1 VKIKEQAWYIIGAAI
16 LLAGLYFGFDI
27 HPSSQKALEKS
38 RALNAQEYD
47 ITTYQA
53 EAKKSLKAEDIRY
66 LETLEAQ
73 LQHAG
78 QDSVKLNLLKQLS
91 GHWYTLNN
99 PVMAGLYAREV
110 AEKENTGL
118 SWSIAG
124 TTFASGLQQD
134 LEEKQKLFLRDQAL
148 DAFEKAISLEPE
160 EVDHR
165 VNQALCYVEMPAA
178 GEPMK
183 GIQMLAGLTTS
194 YPQSP
199 GPPYQLARLAVRTGQ
214 YDKAKTRIEKAMELA
229 PEDQKIA
236 CLAVDIYTALNK
248 QEEAGKLADRC
259 AGKK

>member
-1 VKIKEQAWYIIGAAI
+1 MKNKLQAWYIIGALI

-47 ITTYQA
+47 ITSYQA
-53 EAKKSLKAEDIRY
+53 EAKKSLKAEDIQY
-66 LETLEAQ
+66 LETLESQ

-78 QDSVKLNLLKQLS
+78 EDSVRLNVLKQLS
-91 GHWYTLNN
+91 GYWYKMSN

-118 SWSIAG
+118 SWSITG

-134 LEEKQKLFLRDQAL
+134 VEEKQKLFLRDQAL
-148 DAFEKAISLEPE
+148 DAFEKAISLEPQ

-183 GIQMLAGLTTS
+183 GIQMLAGLATS
-194 YPQSP
+194 YPEAP

-214 YDKAKTRIEKAMELA
+214 YDRALKRIEKALELA
-229 PEDQKIA
+229 PDDQRIA
-236 CLAVDIYTALNK
+236 CLAADIYTALNRPDD
-248 QEEAGKLADRC
+248 AGKLADRC
-259 AGKK
+259 AGKE

>member
-1 VKIKEQAWYIIGAAI
+1 VKIKEQAWYIIGAII

-47 ITTYQA
+47 ITSYQA
-53 EAKKSLKAEDIRY
+53 EAKKSLKAEDIQY
-66 LETLEAQ
+66 LEALESQ

-78 QDSVKLNLLKQLS
+78 ADSVKFNVLKQLS
-91 GHWYTLNN
+91 GYWYQMGN
-99 PVMAGLYAREV
+99 PVMAGLYAKEV

-118 SWSIAG
+118 SWSITG
-124 TTFASGLQQD
+124 TTFASGLQRD

-148 DAFEKAISLEPE
+148 EAFEKAISLEPQ

-183 GIQMLAGLTTS
+183 GIQMLAGLATT
-194 YPQSP
+194 YPESA

-214 YDKAKTRIEKAMELA
+214 YDRALTRIEQAMELA
-229 PEDQKIA
+229 PEDQRIA
-236 CLAVDIYTALNK
+236 CLAADIYTALNRPD
-248 QEEAGKLADRC
+248 EAAKLAERC
-259 AGKK
+259 APKK